1 MISIISGKKG
11 KGKTKYLLAQVNEA
25 VVAAH
30 GSIVYLDKSAKH
42 MYELNNKVRLINVSE
57 YPLNSSDA
65 FIGFLCGVL
74 SQDSDIEKIYIDSFL
89 KVSCLEGMDM
99 EEILAALTT
108 ISEQFNVDLILSVS
122 LDEAELPKAAKSC
135 VTLSL

>member
-25 VVAAH
+25 VAAAH

-57 YPLNSSDA
+57 YPLNSSDG

-89 KVSCLEGMDM
+89 KVSCLEGMDI
-99 EEILAALTT
+99 EETLGVLTA
-108 ISEQFNVDLILSVS
+108 ISQQFGVDLILSVS
-122 LDEAELPKAAKSC
+122 LDEAELPESAKSC

>member
-1 MISIISGKKG
+1 MISVISGKKG
-11 KGKTKYLLAQVNEA
+11 KGKTKHLLAQVNEA
-25 VVAAH
+25 VASAH

-57 YPLNSSDA
+57 YPLKSSDA
-65 FIGFLCGVL
+65 FIGFLCGIL

-89 KVSCLEGMDM
+89 KVSCLEGADIS
-99 EEILAALTT
+99 ESVAALQA
-108 ISEQFNVDLILSVS
+108 IGDQFNVDLILSVS
-122 LDEAELPKAAKSC
+122 MDEAELPETVRSC